1 MFAFTNSFPRV
12 FQNISFTEK
21 NCTFF
26 LKETMVMPQP
36 SKLIVFSRFQGSKL
50 LDGFLIVWPNKI
62 FLRLLAFFIDCI
74 PLGKYQSSF
83 YEICILAICIKI
95 KSFNRVKRKH
105 LNILNIFLEY
115 LQFYIVAS
123 CRWFSPK
130 SCLTNYIS
138 RASCL

>member
-1 MFAFTNSFPRV
+1 MSETIVLVALFIYKKCLLLQTP
-12 FQNISFTEK
+12 FQRCSKTLASLKRTAPFFK
-21 NCTFF
+21 N
-26 LKETMVMPQP
+26 
-36 SKLIVFSRFQGSKL
+36 
-50 LDGFLIVWPNKI
+50 GFLIVWPNKI

-95 KSFNRVKRKH
+95 KSFNRVKRKY

-115 LQFYIVAS
+115 LQFYIVAY